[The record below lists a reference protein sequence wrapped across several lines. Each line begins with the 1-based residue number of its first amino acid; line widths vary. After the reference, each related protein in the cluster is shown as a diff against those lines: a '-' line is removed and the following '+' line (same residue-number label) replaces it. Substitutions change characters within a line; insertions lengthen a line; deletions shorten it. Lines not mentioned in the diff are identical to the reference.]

1 MQGEPPAERMLDR
14 RDAVRQVSGSLLTA
28 AGLALVAHLPAG
40 AQEATP
46 VVPADFKVVFHV
58 SQGDHW
64 SYAVSNLKNLT
75 AEWPHASLR
84 VVADGTSVLAI
95 QGESDLT
102 RELSDLMAKGVALAV
117 CPNALKE
124 HGIAPEAIVP
134 GASTA
139 LGGVV
144 ALVQAY
150 GEGFLYI
157 KP

>member
-1 MQGEPPAERMLDR
+1 MQQEASRERSLGR
-14 RDAVRQVSGSLLTA
+14 RGVLRRASGSLLAATA
-28 AGLALVAHLPAG
+28 LAAAAHLPAA
-40 AQEATP
+40 AQDATP
-46 VVPADFKVVFHV
+46 EVPADFKVVLHV
-58 SQGDHW
+58 SQEGHW

-75 AEWPHASLR
+75 AEWPHAHLR
-84 VVADGTSVLAI
+84 VVADGSSVQAI

-102 RELSDLMAKGVALAV
+102 REISELLSKGVALDV

-124 HGIAPEAIVP
+124 HGIAPESIVA